1 LQAGKQISVKEA
13 QSVWCILNFS
23 NKKNLTT
30 NYMKKLFTLAMML
43 LLAGNTLQAQVI
55 VNDKDK
61 DKDKN
66 KSRSSGRQVVI
77 ENDDDDDDDWNDGDS
92 KTVEFKTKF
101 ASNKDRKVVF
111 EMDKSRVNIEGY
123 DGDELLITA
132 VGVKEPPK
140 RAEGLKPLYNTAV
153 DNSGI
158 GLAVTQENNIMR
170 VVKASRHD
178 ARYTVKVPRKT
189 AVMYEEVNWNG
200 GNVSIA
206 NIEGDVEVKL
216 NNSSMKLMN
225 VSGPL
230 TANTT
235 NGNIVVVFSNLAQ
248 EKPTSL
254 RAINGHIDVTLPANA
269 KTTLKM
275 GTHNG
280 EVYTDFDVDIKNKG
294 DLKKVGGNTIEGTT
308 NGGGVALTLSTINSN
323 IYLRK
328 KK

>member
-1 LQAGKQISVKEA
+1 
-13 QSVWCILNFS
+13 
-23 NKKNLTT
+23 
-30 NYMKKLFTLAMML
+30 ML
-43 LLAGNTLQAQVI
+43 LLLIMAGNTVQAQQVI

-66 KSRSSGRQVVI
+66 KNKSASRQNDNFN
-77 ENDDDDDDDWNDGDS
+77 ENLNEDLDEDSDDDFDWDDGDG
-92 KTVEFKTKF
+92 KMVEFKTKF
-101 ASNKDRKVVF
+101 SSNKDRKVVF
-111 EMDKSRVNIEGY
+111 EMDKSKVSIEGY

-158 GLAVTQENNIMR
+158 GLAVTQENNVMR
-170 VVKASRHD
+170 VMKASRHD

-189 AVMYEEVNWNG
+189 AIMYEEINWNG
-200 GNVSIA
+200 GNLSLA

-216 NNSSMKLMN
+216 NNSSMKLTN
-225 VSGPL
+225 VSGPV

-235 NGNIVVVFSNLAQ
+235 NGNIVVTFTDLNQ
-248 EKPTSL
+248 QKPSSI
-254 RAINGHIDVTLPANA
+254 RAINGHIDVALPANA
-269 KTTLKM
+269 KANVKLS
-275 GTHNG
+275 THNG

-294 DLKKVGGNTIEGTT
+294 DLKKVGGSTIEGAT
-308 NGGGVALTLSTINSN
+308 NGGGVQLTLSTINSD

>member
-1 LQAGKQISVKEA
+1 
-13 QSVWCILNFS
+13 
-23 NKKNLTT
+23 
-30 NYMKKLFTLAMML
+30 MKKLFTLAMVL
-43 LLAGNTLQAQVI
+43 LLAGNTLQAQII

-61 DKDKN
+61 NKDKN
-66 KSRSSGRQVVI
+66 KSSARQVEI
-77 ENDDDDDDDWNDGDS
+77 ENHDDDDDDDDWGDGEG

-132 VGVKEPPK
+132 IGVKEAPK

-158 GLAVTQENNIMR
+158 GLSVTQENNVMR

-178 ARYTVKVPRKT
+178 AKYTVKVPRKT
-189 AVMYEEVNWNG
+189 SVMYEEVNWNG
-200 GNVSIA
+200 GNLSVA
-206 NIEGDVEVKL
+206 NVEGDVEVKL
-216 NNSSMKLMN
+216 NNSSMKLTN
-225 VSGPL
+225 ISGPI

-248 EKPTSL
+248 DKPSSI
-254 RAINGHIDVTLPANA
+254 RAINGHIDVALPNNT
-269 KTTLKM
+269 KSNLKM

-280 EVYTDFDVDIKNKG
+280 EVYTDFEVDIKNKG

-308 NGGGVALTLSTINSN
+308 NGGGVQLTISTINSD

>member
-1 LQAGKQISVKEA
+1 ML
-13 QSVWCILNFS
+13 
-23 NKKNLTT
+23 
-30 NYMKKLFTLAMML
+30 ML
-43 LLAGNTLQAQVI
+43 LIIAGNTLQAQ
-55 VNDKDK
+55 N

-66 KSRSSGRQVVI
+66 KNKDKNKIINRQNENLNEDLNEDLDDNDWDSG
-77 ENDDDDDDDWNDGDS
+77 EG

-101 ASNKDRKVVF
+101 ASSKDRKVVF
-111 EMDKSRVNIEGY
+111 EMDKSKVNIEGY
-123 DGDELLITA
+123 DGDELLIA
-132 VGVKEPPK
+132 AIGVREAPK

-158 GLAVTQENNIMR
+158 GLSVTQDNNVMR
-170 VVKASRHD
+170 VVKASRYD
-178 ARYTVKVPRKT
+178 AKYTVKVPRKT
-189 AVMYEEVNWNG
+189 AVMYEEVNWQG
-200 GNVSIA
+200 GNLSVA
-206 NIEGDVEVKL
+206 NLEGDVEVKL
-216 NNSSMKLMN
+216 NNSSMKLTN
-225 VSGPL
+225 VSGPI

-235 NGNIVVVFSNLAQ
+235 NGNIVVVFSSLAG
-248 EKPTSL
+248 EKPSSL

-269 KTTLKM
+269 KTNLKM

-308 NGGGVALTLSTINSN
+308 NGGGVPLTLSTINSN

>member
-1 LQAGKQISVKEA
+1 MV
-13 QSVWCILNFS
+13 
-23 NKKNLTT
+23 
-30 NYMKKLFTLAMML
+30 L
-43 LLAGNTLQAQVI
+43 LLIMAGSAMHAQQVI

-61 DKDKN
+61 DKNKN
-66 KSRSSGRQVVI
+66 KSVTRQQ
-77 ENDDDDDDDWNDGDS
+77 EEDDDDDDDDDDWGGGEG

-111 EMDKSRVNIEGY
+111 EMDKSKVSIEGY
-123 DGDELLITA
+123 DGDELLIA
-132 VGVKEPPK
+132 AIGVREAPK

-158 GLAVTQENNIMR
+158 GLSVTQENNVMR

-178 ARYTVKVPRKT
+178 AKYTVKVPRKT
-189 AVMYEEVNWNG
+189 AIMYEEVNWHG
-200 GNVSIA
+200 GNLSVA
-206 NIEGDVEVKL
+206 NLEGDVEVKL
-216 NNSSMKLMN
+216 NNSSMKLTN
-225 VSGPL
+225 ISGPI

-235 NGNIVVVFSNLAQ
+235 NGNIVVVFSSLAQ
-248 EKPTSL
+248 DKPSSI
-254 RAINGHIDVTLPANA
+254 RAINGHIDVALPASA
-269 KTTLKM
+269 KTNLKM

-280 EVYTDFDVDIKNKG
+280 EVYTDFEVDIKNKG

-308 NGGGVALTLSTINSN
+308 NGGGVQLTISTINSD